1 MSQSNIPDRLPS
13 IERIIQ
19 RVTTAEKSNQKEIRI
34 TIQEGK
40 ELVSDLAIITSKLA
54 KTINEIHAKMDKL
67 NVQEAEINVK
77 MDGGGF

>member
-1 MSQSNIPDRLPS
+1 VSQNNIPDRLPS

-40 ELVSDLAIITSKLA
+40 ELVSDLAVITSKLA

-67 NVQEAEINVK
+67 NVQEAEINIK
-77 MDGGGF
+77 MDGGDF

>member
-1 MSQSNIPDRLPS
+1 MSQNNIPDRLPS

-40 ELVSDLAIITSKLA
+40 ELVSDLAVITSKLA

>member
-1 MSQSNIPDRLPS
+1 MSQNSLPDRLPS

-19 RVTTAEKSNQKEIRI
+19 RVNTAEKSNQKEIRI
-34 TIQEGK
+34 TLQEGK
-40 ELVSDLAIITSKLA
+40 ELISDLALITSKLA
-54 KTINEIHAKMDKL
+54 KTINDIHVKMDKL

>member
-1 MSQSNIPDRLPS
+1 VSQNNIPDRLPS

-40 ELVSDLAIITSKLA
+40 ELVSDLAVITSKLA

>member
-1 MSQSNIPDRLPS
+1 VSTNELPTTMPS
-13 IERIIQ
+13 IQRLLQRISS
-19 RVTTAEKSNQKEIRI
+19 AEKSNQKEIRI

-40 ELVSDLAIITSKLA
+40 ELVSDLAVITSKLA

>member
-1 MSQSNIPDRLPS
+1 MPS

-40 ELVSDLAIITSKLA
+40 ELVSDLAVITSKLA

>member
-1 MSQSNIPDRLPS
+1 MPS

-40 ELVSDLAIITSKLA
+40 ELVSDLAVITSKLA

-67 NVQEAEINVK
+67 NVQEAEINIK
-77 MDGGGF
+77 MDGGDF

>member
-19 RVTTAEKSNQKEIRI
+19 RVNTAEKSNQKEIRI

-40 ELVSDLAIITSKLA
+40 ELVSDLAVITSKLA

>member
-1 MSQSNIPDRLPS
+1 MSQNNIPDRLPS

-40 ELVSDLAIITSKLA
+40 ELVSDLAVITSKLA

-67 NVQEAEINVK
+67 NVQEAEINIK
-77 MDGGGF
+77 MDGGDF

>member
-1 MSQSNIPDRLPS
+1 LPS

-40 ELVSDLAIITSKLA
+40 ELVSDLAVITSKLA